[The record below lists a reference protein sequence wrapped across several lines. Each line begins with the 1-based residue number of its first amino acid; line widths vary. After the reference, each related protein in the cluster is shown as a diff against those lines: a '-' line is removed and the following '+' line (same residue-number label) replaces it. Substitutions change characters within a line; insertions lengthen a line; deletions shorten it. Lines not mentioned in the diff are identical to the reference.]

1 MAANTSPIFTSV
13 PVVSWAA
20 AGALTTANT
29 TKDGSSGTIQ
39 TIFTADATDG
49 SYVAKIVAR
58 AAGTNVA
65 TVLRVFINN
74 GSVNTSAANNKLY
87 TELTLAA
94 TTLSE
99 VAAQAPYEI
108 PLNIALPAG
117 YTIFVTIGTAVS
129 AGYHITAVGGNY

>member
-13 PVVSWAA
+13 PVVSWDT

-49 SYVAKIVAR
+49 SYVSKIIAR
-58 AAGTNVA
+58 AAGTNIA
-65 TVLRVFINN
+65 TVLRVFVNN
-74 GSVNTSAANNKLY
+74 GSVNTNAANNKLIN
-87 TELTLAA
+87 EMTLAA

-99 VAAQAPYEI
+99 VAAQPPYEL
-108 PLNIALPAG
+108 PLNFALPAG
-117 YTIFVTIGTAVS
+117 YRIFVTIGTAVA
-129 AGYHITAVGGNY
+129 AGYHISAVGGNY